1 MKKRFLF
8 ILLIAVICFSSISAI
23 HAMDINNDTL
33 DNNVLVDSQNDD
45 GNVSVEEE
53 KPSTLVAP
61 DIVKYYK
68 NGTNFEAT
76 LKDLDGNPIPGREI
90 TFTIKG
96 VKYIRI
102 TNADGVASL
111 PINLLQG
118 NYTIRSTYVSPD
130 SSYFHSFNSKIEVL
144 PNIVTDDLVKYCGNK
159 YFLVKL
165 LKSDGTPLSYSKLS
179 FTINGKTYGWTS
191 DSQGKARYN
200 NLKLSPGTYTITT
213 RNLVDNTYRVDTI
226 KVLPTITGGNIKKY
240 FNNGT
245 KYTVKLLKP
254 DGTPLQYSK
263 LTFTVKGK
271 TYSWTSDSQGI
282 AALPIGLSQGKYT
295 IVTKNLKDGT
305 SISNTIEVLPTVVH
319 VGGSNFYKGN
329 TVFTVK
335 ILKSDG
341 KPLAKST
348 AQFIIN
354 GKLYKNVSDSN
365 GIVKLDLANFA
376 KGSYSIKTINVADK
390 SYVISNV
397 QVYISIFTND
407 LSKLYLDDEQHFNVT
422 VLDKYGKP
430 LGNTKVDF
438 TVTAG
443 SETSKFS
450 ETTNDKGFAQL
461 KIYYAP
467 GKYTIKTYV
476 SKLQESRTNTIQI
489 SPSFESHIKLI
500 NGEITENSGEPIK
513 VVLYNRL
520 NHGIHSV
527 VNFVVD
533 GKAYTVTTG
542 PKGVASFN
550 PDLKPGVY
558 DATFIYCDDRH
569 DDYFTGTYLDTKITV
584 LEGKPVTVE
593 AGTDVVNR
601 GDYYSVTVKDA
612 QGKPLPN
619 IKGYFTVKGVKYN
632 VVTNSNGVASL
643 KINLWPQNTPIQ
655 YTVSQTNYAQAKVSA
670 DLKVITSSNAV
681 FSSSALTYV
690 NNQQFTVKLSIG
702 DILLSNQPVS
712 ITLNGKSYNVVTDK
726 NGIAKLT
733 ITGLNPG
740 KYNVVCTY
748 SGVVKSSKTF
758 TINIVDKIG
767 TKLQYAG
774 STTLYKEDSK
784 SFPVR
789 LMGSNNIPIANQNI
803 KIIINNNVYYQK
815 TNEDGVAS
823 LPIGL
828 SAGTWTISYSFA
840 GNSYLSASSG
850 SKKINIV
857 SKLYDRHNFYLIDIF
872 LTPVDFSA
880 LKNSGITDLIVRSA
894 NVDRYGED
902 VFLNWV
908 QKANSYGIN
917 VHIWVSV
924 FKGEVFYPPILSD
937 GTPNYKLM
945 NQVLAECK
953 YFAVLPGIAGIS
965 LDFVRFTGD
974 AYKYPNAASVI
985 TNFVKDY
992 SHTVKSINSKLIL
1005 SFAFIGRAGTGISQ
1019 YGQDVAAIS
1028 KYVDVIIQ
1036 LVYKSSIP
1044 GASHSLM
1051 SHYIKYSIERSN
1063 VPVWASLLGYRADA
1077 LKVPIPATE
1086 LYSDAKMAVNAGAYG
1101 VSVFCYGFSNM
1112 INFKTLF

>member
-1 MKKRFLF
+1 MKKRLLF
-8 ILLIAVICFSSISAI
+8 VLLIAVICFSSISAI

-33 DNNVLVDSQNDD
+33 DNNVFVDSQNDN
-45 GNVSVEEE
+45 GNISVDEE

-68 NGTNFEAT
+68 NGTNFEAI
-76 LKDLDGNPIPGREI
+76 LKDLDGNPIPGRNI

-96 VKYIRI
+96 VNYIRT

-111 PINLLQG
+111 VINLLQG

-144 PNIVTDDLVKYCGNK
+144 PNIVTDDLVKYCGDK
-159 YFLVKL
+159 YFLVQL
-165 LKSDGTPLSYSKLS
+165 LKSDGTPLAYSKLS

-200 NLKLSPGTYTITT
+200 NLKFSPGTYTITT
-213 RNLVDNTYRVDTI
+213 RNLADNTYRVDTI

-245 KYTVKLLKP
+245 KYTVKLLKA
-254 DGTPLQYSK
+254 DGTPLPYSK

-271 TYSWTSDSQGI
+271 IYGWTSDSQGI

-305 SISNTIEVLPTVVH
+305 FISNTIEVLPTVVH
-319 VGGSNFYKGN
+319 VGGSNFYNGN
-329 TVFTVK
+329 TVFAVK

-365 GIVKLDLANFA
+365 GIVKLDLVNFA

-407 LSKLYLDDEQHFNVT
+407 LFKLYLDDEQHFNVT
-422 VLDKYGKP
+422 VLDKNGKP

-438 TVTAG
+438 TVITD
-443 SETSKFS
+443 SQTLKFS
-450 ETTNDKGFAQL
+450 EITNANGFAQL

-476 SKLQESRTNTIQI
+476 SKVQESRTNTIQV

-500 NGEITENSGEPIK
+500 NGKITENSDEPIK
-513 VVLYNRL
+513 VALLNRL

-527 VNFVVD
+527 VNLVVD

-542 PKGVASFN
+542 AKGIASFN
-550 PDLKPGVY
+550 PNLKPGVY
-558 DATFIYCDDRH
+558 DATFIYCDDCH
-569 DDYFTGTYLDTKITV
+569 DDYFTGTYLDAKITV
-584 LEGKPVTVE
+584 LKGETVTVE
-593 AGTDVVNR
+593 AGPDVVNR

-632 VVTNSNGVASL
+632 VITNSNGVASL
-643 KINLWPQNTPIQ
+643 KINLWSQNTPIQ
-655 YTVSQTNYAQAKVSA
+655 YTVNQTNYTPVKVSA
-670 DLKVITSSNAV
+670 DLKVITSSNAL
-681 FSSSALTYV
+681 FSSSVLNYV
-690 NNQQFTVKLSIG
+690 NNQKFTVKLSIG
-702 DILLSNQPVS
+702 DILLSNQSVS
-712 ITLNGKSYNVVTDK
+712 ITLNGKTYNVITDK
-726 NGIAKLT
+726 NGVASLT
-733 ITGLNPG
+733 ITGLNSG
-740 KYNVVCTY
+740 KYNVICTY
-748 SGVVKSSKTF
+748 SGVVKSSETF
-758 TINIVDKIG
+758 TINVVDKME
-767 TKLQYAG
+767 TKLQYVG
-774 STTLYKEDSK
+774 STNLYKEDSK

-789 LMGSNNIPIANQNI
+789 LLGSNNIPIANQSI
-803 KIIINNNVYYQK
+803 KFIINNKVYYQK
-815 TNEDGVAS
+815 TNEDGLAT

-828 SAGTWTISYSFA
+828 STGSWSISYMFEGDSHF
-840 GNSYLSASSG
+840 SASSG

-857 SKLYDRHNFYLIDIF
+857 SKLYNRNNFYLIDIY
-872 LTPVDFSA
+872 LTPVDFTA
-880 LKNSGITDLIVRSA
+880 LKSNGVTDLIVRSA
-894 NVDRYGED
+894 NIGRYGEES
-902 VFLNWV
+902 FLNWV

-937 GTPNYKLM
+937 GNPNYKLM

-953 YFAVLPGIAGIS
+953 YFCVLPGIAGIS
-965 LDFVRFTGD
+965 LDFVRFSGD
-974 AYKYPNAASVI
+974 AYKYSNAVSTI

-992 SHTVKSINSKLIL
+992 SHTVKSINPNLIL
-1005 SFAFIGRAGTGISQ
+1005 SFAFIGRAGDGIYK

-1051 SHYIKYSIERSN
+1051 SYYIKYCMDHSS

-1077 LKVPIPATE
+1077 LKIPIPASE
-1086 LYSDAKMAVNAGAYG
+1086 LYSDAKMAKNTGAYG
-1101 VSVFCYGFSNM
+1101 ISVYCYGFSNI